1 MFDAY
6 AQFEELSLSKK
17 MEEVAEM
24 ENPGDEDE
32 VEVELKMARYSQ
44 YSYWTRSD
52 KPPSWVIRIF
62 TVAFDRLF
70 F

>member
-24 ENPGDEDE
+24 ENPGDEEE
-32 VEVELKMARYSQ
+32 VEVELKMAR
-44 YSYWTRSD
+44 
-52 KPPSWVIRIF
+52 
-62 TVAFDRLF
+62 
-70 F
+70 